1 MLLAANVLVAI
12 LCRLCA
18 HQQGVW
24 RLPAFLRR
32 LAASVQVDILC
43 SLCTDLLDLNT
54 VKAEIDRR
62 EQRGQFVA
70 GKGGIGGANP
80 VRTDAQRVKRMAP
93 RSQVCSLR
101 TKLLPHAGP
110 HSAGLDGGL
119 AA

>member
-1 MLLAANVLVAI
+1 MQAACPPAGI
-12 LCRLCA
+12 PAAAFPKA
-18 HQQGVW
+18 H
-24 RLPAFLRR
+24 LT
-32 LAASVQVDILC
+32 ASVQVDILC

-54 VKAEIDRR
+54 IKAEIDRR

-93 RSQVCSLR
+93 RPQVCSLW
-101 TKLLPHAGP
+101 KSLSHSASHA
-110 HSAGLDGGL
+110 AGLDWSM